1 MSTQL
6 LQQRIQEI
14 LDHQGKDLCE
24 AVGHVAVEFVL
35 SDAVDSFGIDLRR
48 PPGRCR
54 SLRYAKPAGEGWIG
68 TVSIAKQALL
78 EIQDGSLHPVV
89 AMQKQQLEVK
99 VAPEDRDALTTVL
112 LLLRCE
118 RVPLSERGAGRPPR
132 VLNFQSLREQFDER
146 DAKFE
151 PPQHPALFVGSS
163 IFNQWSAVP
172 KHMAPIPTINCAFGG
187 SRTWEVLHYM
197 DDAVV
202 RYQPRL
208 VCYYCGS
215 NDVNAGAP
223 AAEIVANITAFAERL
238 RTALPGTAL
247 VLCSIIRAP
256 QKQDLW
262 KVVDDANEGIEALS
276 ASIDYCE
283 YVDLNPALE
292 LPPAGS
298 RQPDPNI
305 YKTDGL
311 HYLQDAYDTRFKPAI
326 RPVIE
331 HLWGQIARATAAKL

>member
-1 MSTQL
+1 MSTEL
-6 LQQRIQEI
+6 LQQRIQDI
-14 LDHQGKDLCE
+14 LDHQGKELCE
-24 AVGHVAVEFVL
+24 AAGHAAVEFVL
-35 SDAVDSFGIDLRR
+35 SDAADTFGIDLRR
-48 PPGRCR
+48 SPGRCR
-54 SLRYAKPAGEGWIG
+54 SLRYAKPSGSGWIG
-68 TVSIAKQALL
+68 TITIAKQTLS

-89 AMQKQQLEVK
+89 AMREKLLEVR
-99 VAPEDRDALTTVL
+99 VARENRNALMTVL

-118 RVPLSERGAGRPPR
+118 RVPLSKKGAGRPPR
-132 VLNFQSLREQFDER
+132 VLNFQNLSDQFDQR
-146 DAKFE
+146 DAE
-151 PPQHPALFVGSS
+151 SAPPERPALFVGSS
-163 IFNQWSAVP
+163 IFKQWSDVT

-197 DDAVV
+197 DEAVV

-223 AAEIVANITAFAERL
+223 AAEIVANITAFAERM

-256 QKQDLW
+256 QKQVLW
-262 KVVDDANEGIEALS
+262 KLVDDANEGIEALA

-298 RQPDPNI
+298 RQPDPDI
-305 YKTDGL
+305 YKEDGL
-311 HYLQDAYDTRFKPAI
+311 HYFQEAYDTRFKPAI
-326 RPVIE
+326 RPVIDR
-331 HLWGQIARATAAKL
+331 LWGQLAGVAAAKL